1 MPLSENNIIF
11 APDALREYET
21 FAKTS
26 VATLRK
32 INRLLDDIIAHP
44 FYGIGKP
51 EALKYELSGCWSRR
65 INHGHR
71 LVYRVAGDTLHIIS
85 CRFHYVP

>member
-1 MPLSENNIIF
+1 MSPLKTYKF
-11 APDALREYET
+11 TVDAGKEYEYW
-21 FAKTS
+21 
-26 VATLRK
+26 VATDIKTVKK
-32 INRLLDDIIAHP
+32 INRLVNDIMAHP
-44 FYGIGKP
+44 FTGIGKP

-65 INHGHR
+65 ISHEHR